1 MLVIMPAVRPVVVIG
16 PVIVIGRIVIIARVI
31 IVFVWAV
38 GIVGIVTALVIAR
51 SYVYPKTLLSCRF
64 GRQQSDQSHRCQ
76 GRQKIRLHNLSF
88 GRRNIRLALKQSRG
102 HGHGDFRHLSIELFW
117 SKHEFSPG
125 GRPVSNA
132 IACTTLADSLKK

>member
-1 MLVIMPAVRPVVVIG
+1 MLIVGTPMLVIMPAVRPVVVIG

-64 GRQQSDQSHRCQ
+64 GRHQSDQSHRCQ
-76 GRQKIRLHNLSF
+76 GRQKILLHNILNSF
-88 GRRNIRLALKQSRG
+88 DI
-102 HGHGDFRHLSIELFW
+102 
-117 SKHEFSPG
+117 
-125 GRPVSNA
+125 
-132 IACTTLADSLKK
+132 